1 MDLRRVSNL
10 FRAMDMNGMRSSK
23 TYYLPDSVDF
33 YSTNNSESLAID
45 LSQSIGEILAEAIK
59 KRGRASIAVSGGGTP
74 IPLFKEFSL
83 LNIDWKK
90 VDLTLVDDRWV
101 DPKNTDSNELL
112 VRTHLIKNKASKV
125 NFIPLKNDSKTA
137 KDGQKNSEEML
148 KNITLPF
155 DVIVLGMGSDGHTAS
170 LFPCSDELSEGM
182 NLNNLNCLIST
193 SPKTAPYERLSL
205 TARVIIDAK
214 NVFLHLNGSSK
225 LHTLESAMEHK
236 DSSKMPIY
244 TFLENGL
251 SIFWSP

>member
-1 MDLRRVSNL
+1 
-10 FRAMDMNGMRSSK
+10 MNGMRSSK

-33 YSTNNSESLAID
+33 YSTNNSESLASD
-45 LSQSIGEILAEAIK
+45 LCQSIGEILDEAIK
-59 KRGRASIAVSGGGTP
+59 KRGRASIAVSGGSTP

-101 DPKNTDSNELL
+101 DPKNADSNELL
-112 VRTHLIKNKASKV
+112 VRRHLIKNKASKV

-137 KDGQKNSEEML
+137 KDGQQNSEEMV
-148 KNITLPF
+148 KNMILPF

-170 LFPCSDELSEGM
+170 LFPCSDELSDAM

-193 SPKTAPYERLSL
+193 SPKSAPYGRLSF

-225 LHTLESAMEHK
+225 LHTLESAMEYK

-251 SIFWSP
+251 SIYWSP

>member
-1 MDLRRVSNL
+1 MDPRRVSYL
-10 FRAMDMNGMRSSK
+10 FRATDMNGMRSSK

-33 YSTNNSESLAID
+33 YSTNNSESLASD
-45 LSQSIGEILAEAIK
+45 LSQSIGEILTEAIK
-59 KRGRASIAVSGGGTP
+59 KRGRASIAVSGGSTP

-101 DPKNTDSNELL
+101 DAKNADSNELL

-170 LFPCSDELSEGM
+170 LFPCSDELSDGDE
-182 NLNNLNCLIST
+182 
-193 SPKTAPYERLSL
+193 
-205 TARVIIDAK
+205 
-214 NVFLHLNGSSK
+214 SK
-225 LHTLESAMEHK
+225 
-236 DSSKMPIY
+236 
-244 TFLENGL
+244 
-251 SIFWSP
+251 

>member
-1 MDLRRVSNL
+1 
-10 FRAMDMNGMRSSK
+10 MNGMRSSK

-33 YSTNNSESLAID
+33 YSTNNSESLAVD
-45 LSQSIGEILAEAIK
+45 LSQSIGEILTEAIK
-59 KRGRASIAVSGGGTP
+59 KRGRASIAVSGGSTP

-83 LNIDWKK
+83 LNINWKK

-101 DPKNTDSNELL
+101 DPKNADSNELL

-125 NFIPLKNDSKTA
+125 NFIPLKNDSNTA
-137 KDGQKNSEEML
+137 KDGQKNSEETL

-170 LFPCSDELSEGM
+170 LFPCSDELPEGM

-205 TARVIIDAK
+205 TAKVIIDAK

-225 LHTLESAMEHK
+225 LHTLESAMEYK

>member
-1 MDLRRVSNL
+1 
-10 FRAMDMNGMRSSK
+10 MRSSK
-23 TYYLPDSVDF
+23 THYLPDSVGF
-33 YSTNNSESLAID
+33 YSTNNSESLASD
-45 LSQSIGEILAEAIK
+45 LCQSIGEILTEAIR
-59 KRGRASIAVSGGGTP
+59 KRGRASMAVSGGSTP
-74 IPLFKEFSL
+74 TPLFKEFSL
-83 LNIDWKK
+83 LSIDWAK

-101 DPKNTDSNELL
+101 DAKNSDSNELL
-112 VRTHLIKNKASKV
+112 VRTHLIKNKAAKV

-137 KDGQKNSEEML
+137 KEGQKISEEML
-148 KNITLPF
+148 RNITLPF
-155 DVIVLGMGSDGHTAS
+155 DVVVLGMGSDGHTAS
-170 LFPCSDELSEGM
+170 LFPCSEELSEGM

-214 NVFLHLNGSSK
+214 NIFLHLNGSSK

-251 SIFWSP
+251 SIYWSP